1 MKKMTAETLFCVKY
15 LKEHGVDSSN
25 FGDVIKLLN
34 VYEVPEFNLVKCEG
48 RTYFTKLA
56 LELRNLW
63 PPGEKD
69 GKYPWRD
76 SVTNLTERLKLL
88 WKMRQLR
95 EYPIETCLSV
105 ARRYLAQYENDT
117 RYMQTLKYFIMKQK
131 GIVNTDSGKLTYVQE
146 SKFADM
152 LEGKSDID
160 AVENEW
166 DRILESTSVGEGDL
180 V

>member
-1 MKKMTAETLFCVKY
+1 MKKMTAEVLFCVKY

-25 FGDVIKLLN
+25 FDDTAKLLEAFDIPG
-34 VYEVPEFNLVKCEG
+34 YKIVKENG
-48 RTYFTKLA
+48 QSYFTSLA
-56 LELRNLW
+56 MGLRKLW

-76 SVTNLTERLKLL
+76 SVKNLTERLKLL
-88 WKMRQLR
+88 WQLRGLR
-95 EYPIETCLSV
+95 EYPEETVLSV
-105 ARRYLAQYENDT
+105 ARRYLAQYENNT
-117 RYMQTLKYFIMKQK
+117 KYMMLLKYFIMKQK
-131 GIVNTDSGKLTYVQE
+131 SIVNTDTGKLTYIQE
-146 SKFADM
+146 SMLADM

-166 DRILESTSVGEGDL
+166 NKILESTSVGEGDL